1 LISKPKV
8 FNYIPL
14 SIPDIRG
21 NASEVVGNVI
31 KDNWVSSAAPGVD
44 VFEKQIAKLASS
56 KFALAT
62 INGSAALHLAL
73 VTLGIGKGSK
83 VIVPDLTFAATV
95 NAVILAGAT
104 PIFVDV
110 NNYSWTLDIN
120 LTKEAIRLHKP
131 DAIVVV
137 HTLGHPAEMDEL
149 KNICSINKMLLIE
162 DAAGAIG
169 SRYKGKPLGSLGD
182 AGVYSFNGNKIL
194 TTGGGGAL
202 LLQSKKYEKKAKI
215 LYKQA
220 RVANEYSY
228 NYIGFNYRM
237 PNINAALGLSQLEY
251 LPDLIKSKQHIAN
264 IYDDSL
270 KGLKNIIS
278 MPRLD
283 WGESSCWLYSLKT
296 ANKKS
301 SLSLIKFLK
310 NRNIESKLFWNALSV
325 QRPYKSFYNVLQ
337 GNSIKFSGTIVS
349 IPCSSS
355 LKKKDQ
361 LTVIEALIEWNSYE
375 KI

>member
-1 LISKPKV
+1 MISKPKV

-215 LYKQA
+215 LYKRA

-310 NRNIESKLFWNALSV
+310 NRKIESKLFWNALSV

-375 KI
+375 KS

>member
-1 LISKPKV
+1 MISKPKV

-310 NRNIESKLFWNALSV
+310 NRKIESKLFWNALSV

-375 KI
+375 KS

>member
-1 LISKPKV
+1 MISKPKV

-44 VFEKQIAKLASS
+44 VFEKQIAKLALS

-228 NYIGFNYRM
+228 NYIGFKKR
-237 PNINAALGLSQLEY
+237 Q
-251 LPDLIKSKQHIAN
+251 
-264 IYDDSL
+264 
-270 KGLKNIIS
+270 
-278 MPRLD
+278 
-283 WGESSCWLYSLKT
+283 SSP
-296 ANKKS
+296 
-301 SLSLIKFLK
+301 KFL
-310 NRNIESKLFWNALSV
+310 W
-325 QRPYKSFYNVLQ
+325 KSLE
-337 GNSIKFSGTIVS
+337 
-349 IPCSSS
+349 
-355 LKKKDQ
+355 KD
-361 LTVIEALIEWNSYE
+361 LLPNNY
-375 KI
+375 

>member
-1 LISKPKV
+1 MISKPKV

>member
-1 LISKPKV
+1 MISKPKV

-375 KI
+375 KT

>member
-1 LISKPKV
+1 MISKPKV

-325 QRPYKSFYNVLQ
+325 QRPYKSFDNVLQ

>member
-21 NASEVVGNVI
+21 NASEAVGNVI
-31 KDNWVSSAAPGVD
+31 RDNWVSSSSSGVD
-44 VFEKQIAKLASS
+44 IFEEQIAKIASS
-56 KFALAT
+56 RFALAT

-120 LTKEAIRLHKP
+120 LTKEAIKLYKP
-131 DAIVVV
+131 DAIIVV

-149 KNICSINKMLLIE
+149 KIICSKNKMLLIE

-169 SRYKGKPLGSLGD
+169 SKYKGRIVGSIGD
-182 AGVYSFNGNKIL
+182 AGVYSFNGNKVL

-202 LLQSKKYEKKAKI
+202 LLQSEKYEKKSKV
-215 LYKQA
+215 LYRQA
-220 RVANEYSY
+220 RIANEYSY
-228 NYIGFNYRM
+228 HHIGFNYRM

-251 LPDLIKSKQHIAN
+251 LPDLIKAKKHIAN
-264 IYDDSL
+264 VYDDVL
-270 KGLKNIIS
+270 MELKNITS

-283 WGESSCWLYSLKT
+283 WGESSCWLYSIKT
-296 ANKKS
+296 ANKEI
-301 SLSLIKFLK
+301 SLSLISFLK
-310 NRNIESKLFWNALSV
+310 KRNIEAKLFWNALSI
-325 QRPYKSFYNVLQ
+325 QRPYKKFYNLLQ
-337 GNSIKFSGTIVS
+337 GNSINFSGTIVS

-355 LKKKDQ
+355 LKKEDQ
-361 LTVIEALIEWNSYE
+361 LRVIEALIEWDSNA
-375 KI
+375 KF

>member
-375 KI
+375 KT